1 MDLTTKKKVWYNGV
15 SMFWEVKP
23 KRVDRKPYISSIK
36 TQKIQK
42 KEETEN
48 FNSEEEH
55 TDPEEYM
62 EKNKYNTKPNNRR
75 NKQENKS
82 YQNNRIRKEKAAS
95 TDQEEKRSK
104 KDSENIKKT
113 QKQVPDIESVLG
125 QILERLERLEIAG
138 ERAWKAQPDHS

>member
-23 KRVDRKPYISSIK
+23 KRVDRKPYISSNK

-55 TDPEEYM
+55 TDSEEYM
-62 EKNKYNTKPNNRR
+62 KKNKYNTRPNNKR

-95 TDQEEKRSK
+95 TDQEGKRSR

-113 QKQVPDIESVLG
+113 QKQAPNIENVLG

-138 ERAWKAQPDHS
+138 ERAWKAQPDCS